1 MTTANSFSQLPGNVT
16 QHLYIVGLDQ
26 SVDDVALLSVAA
38 GQARDS
44 TNCFDIV
51 VANPLSINFAAVGA
65 GGLDTGT
72 VAINSGYYIYVLYDQ
87 TQALLPAA
95 CASLNSVTPV
105 LPTTFGVGYSH
116 YRLVGFITTDGSGEL
131 IVSTAATGAVSGFVQ
146 LDNPIEVLTAG
157 TAIVATDVD
166 LSAAVPAV
174 GVARVTLQADF
185 LPNAP
190 ANTATIGN
198 YDISGLVAAVNQ
210 SEQVHTLVINVAGVP
225 SISYFLSTASAAL
238 TLTVLGYESTL

>member
-16 QHLYIVGLDQ
+16 QHLYIVGLGQ

-51 VANPLSINFAAVGA
+51 VAEPLAINFAAVGA

-95 CASLNSVTPV
+95 IASLNSVTPV
-105 LPTTFGVGYSH
+105 LPTTLGVGYSH
-116 YRLVGFITTDGSGEL
+116 YRQVGFITTDGSAEL
-131 IVSTAATGAVSGFVQ
+131 IASTTSTGVISSFVQ
-146 LDNPIEVLTAG
+146 LNTPVEVLSAG
-157 TAIVATDVD
+157 VATTATDVD

-174 GVARVTLQADF
+174 GVARVTLQVDF
-185 LPNAP
+185 LPDALGD
-190 ANTATIGN
+190 TATIGN
-198 YDISGLVAAVNQ
+198 YEMSGLVAAVIQ
-210 SEQVHTLVINVAGVP
+210 SEQVQTLVIDVAGVP